1 MSLSDRRSHREMQ
14 GKGWEKGS
22 ASGGKEDVSPS
33 FQIFWLRPF
42 TAHGEITYA
51 EGACCCS
58 PPNFIL
64 TSASRHSCWA
74 RHHTFNRI
82 WNTVGSHSHSRR
94 RSRFFLAQDSELIT
108 CSFTSNF
115 IQPESVHRVTTAE
128 PEITKITVFWAT
140 VCKTVHPMLSGRCLS
155 VMSVCLSVLS
165 CL

>member
-1 MSLSDRRSHREMQ
+1 MQ
-14 GKGWEKGS
+14 GKGRENEGKV
-22 ASGGKEDVSPS
+22 AERRTYLPPFRFSGYAPSPLTGK
-33 FQIFWLRPF
+33 LR
-42 TAHGEITYA
+42 TQKVTVM
-51 EGACCCS
+51 CCCS

-74 RHHTFNRI
+74 RNHKFNRI

-115 IQPESVHRVTTAE
+115 IQPESVHRVTTAG